1 MKIVLPW
8 PPSVNN
14 LYVNVGKARRLS
26 QRGKDYCELVAE
38 LLLEQGITKR
48 FTKDRRLGIEI
59 IAWPPDNRIRDLD
72 GLLKAPLDSL
82 QKARLYPDDS
92 QFTHILIDRG
102 GEVWDELIELT
113 LGEPR

>member
-1 MKIVLPW
+1 MRILLPW

-14 LYVNVGKARRLS
+14 LYVNVGKARRLT

-48 FTKDRRLGIEI
+48 FSKDRRLGIEI
-59 IAWPPDNRIRDLD
+59 TAWPPDKRIRDLD
-72 GLLKAPLDSL
+72 NLLKAPCDAMK
-82 QKARLYPDDS
+82 KAKLYPDDS
-92 QFTHILIDRG
+92 QFNHILIHKG
-102 GEVWDELIELT
+102 GEVYDELIELT

>member
-1 MKIVLPW
+1 MKIILPW

-14 LYVNVGKARRLS
+14 LYVNVGRGRKLS
-26 QRGKDYCELVAE
+26 QRGKDYCELVAK
-38 LLLEQGITKR
+38 LLLEQGTTER
-48 FTKDRRLGIEI
+48 FGKDRRLGIEI
-59 IAWPPDNRIRDLD
+59 TAWPPDKRIHDLD

-92 QFTHILIDRG
+92 QFTHILIDKG
-102 GEVWDELIELT
+102 GEVYDELIELT